1 MSDFDPG
8 RAADALQDA
17 RARREKLTGLPEG
30 VAPRTQAEGAA
41 VQRALAERTGAG
53 QPAGFKIGATAQRMQ
68 EYLGLSGPAAGFM
81 AVSGLHASGASVPY
95 NAFVHPGVE
104 CELAVRLARDLPPA
118 PCTLEQ
124 ATEAVGDLM
133 AAIEI
138 VENRYGDL
146 ARLGTATL
154 IADQVFHAGAVLG
167 EGGTEDWRGLD
178 IAALPGRI
186 TVDGHV
192 RDEGVAS
199 DLLGHPF
206 QCLAWLAGSEVAA
219 AFGGLRAGQTVL
231 LGSVTPPLW
240 LSGPARVEVEFPPPP
255 ICSVNVLSNPELNK
269 NTHDGLDRGIRTFAA
284 GPHRQNGQSRNSSM
298 LSDWNLLSDDL
309 QLTLSREAL
318 QHAALSIAD
327 QAEVLASEMEFG
339 SLTDR
344 GGPEALRLLA
354 AVVRI
359 TGQDTLT
366 PVGHA

>member
-167 EGGTEDWRGLD
+167 ERGTEDWRGLD

-219 AFGGLRAGQTVL
+219 AFGGLRAGQIVL
-231 LGSVTPPLW
+231 LGSVTPPVW
-240 LSGPARVEVEFPPPP
+240 LSGPARVEVEFPPLPF
-255 ICSVNVLSNPELNK
+255 VLL
-269 NTHDGLDRGIRTFAA
+269 TFSAT
-284 GPHRQNGQSRNSSM
+284 RN
-298 LSDWNLLSDDL
+298 
-309 QLTLSREAL
+309 
-318 QHAALSIAD
+318 
-327 QAEVLASEMEFG
+327 
-339 SLTDR
+339 
-344 GGPEALRLLA
+344 
-354 AVVRI
+354 
-359 TGQDTLT
+359 
-366 PVGHA
+366 